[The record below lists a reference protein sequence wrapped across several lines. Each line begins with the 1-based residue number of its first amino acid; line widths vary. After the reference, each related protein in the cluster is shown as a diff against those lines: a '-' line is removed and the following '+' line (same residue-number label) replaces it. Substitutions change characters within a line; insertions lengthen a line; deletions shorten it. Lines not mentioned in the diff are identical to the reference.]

1 MTQTKQKS
9 RVRAILEN
17 YHEMQRLSETGDDD
31 ALLAIFEADRY
42 FISARLTQRERNA
55 LYLRYQ
61 LGWSLSDIAKRYGSY
76 EMAVHRVIESAIT
89 KLEAVK

>member
-31 ALLAIFEADRY
+31 ALLAVFEADRY

-55 LYLRYQ
+55 LYLRYK
-61 LGWSLSDIAKRYGSY
+61 LGWTLSDMAKRYGISWQ
-76 EMAVHRVIESAIT
+76 AVRQTLENAIT

>member
-1 MTQTKQKS
+1 MTQIKQKS

-31 ALLAIFEADRY
+31 ALLAVFESDRY

-61 LGWSLSDIAKRYGSY
+61 LGWTLSGIAKRYETDSKATY
-76 EMAVHRVIESAIT
+76 RIIESAIT